1 MSEDTPWWYSAADQE
16 PHGESG
22 SESGGESGGG
32 GPDGRSVDL
41 WALLGSLQ
49 RLATWAQQVTAD
61 QVLAPHAEHVD
72 PTAHPTCVMCRTMTV
87 LADVRGFAGAG
98 AGAGAG
104 TGTGAGRSG
113 GPGQRTGGTAGRG
126 GSAVAAETGIR
137 WLDLHRGP
145 CKR

>member
-1 MSEDTPWWYSAADQE
+1 MSENTPWWYSAADQE
-16 PHGESG
+16 PTGESG
-22 SESGGESGGG
+22 SESGSS

-61 QVLAPHAEHVD
+61 QVLAPHAEHGD
-72 PTAHPTCVMCRTMTV
+72 PAAHPTCVMCRTMTV

-98 AGAGAG
+98 
-104 TGTGAGRSG
+104 TGAGRSDAADQRAG
-113 GPGQRTGGTAGRG
+113 EPVDRTGSGNTA
-126 GSAVAAETGIR
+126 AAGIT
-137 WLDLHRGP
+137 WLDVHRGP